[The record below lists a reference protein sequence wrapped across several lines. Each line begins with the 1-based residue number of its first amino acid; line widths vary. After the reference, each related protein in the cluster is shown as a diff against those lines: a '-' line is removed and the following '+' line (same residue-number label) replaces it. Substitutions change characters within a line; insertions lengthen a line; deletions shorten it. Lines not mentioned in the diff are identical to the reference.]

1 VKEREHKMLI
11 GIQLK
16 YARPLLDTV
25 STGISTASHAEESDD
40 AKLTKDQPIRD
51 MLYIRIR
58 LAPLD
63 FMG

>member
-1 VKEREHKMLI
+1 MLI
-11 GIQLK
+11 RIQLK
-16 YARPLLDTV
+16 YTRPLLDAA
-25 STGISTASHAEESDD
+25 STAISTASHAEESDD

-51 MLYIRIR
+51 ILYIRIR